1 MDLEE
6 LVAALQAL
14 VDQAK
19 NPDGTKR
26 PMTEEEVTRCEDL
39 NEKIDLAKRTI
50 AIRSIAK
57 AHATP
62 ITNNPRV
69 TTRPRED
76 EQNRE
81 FEQFIRQTA
90 HTPYNLERRD
100 QGENLGSAG
109 GYLVPEGF
117 RNKLVDAQ
125 LAFGGLASVVE
136 NIQTSTGNPLPW
148 PSIDDTGNSGEI
160 VQENGTFV
168 GGADLAFTDNALN
181 AYTYATC
188 GASAAPLYL
197 SWDLLQDSAFDLQSL
212 ITKKLGDRIART
224 QAPHLVS
231 GTGVN
236 QPMGILHGKTGVQSG
251 QAASLK
257 YADLL
262 TYIHSVDPAYRTG
275 ASWAFNDTS
284 LRVIEG
290 IVDSNGDPMW
300 RSMTSTMG
308 DDPNT
313 GTLMGF
319 PYKIDQAFPSI
330 SLSSATVLW
339 GVFGNLREG
348 YVKRSVRE
356 VQLVVDPYSRASY
369 RQTAFSAYAR
379 MDGTIQNSGAYI
391 AMTCHA

>member
-319 PYKIDQAFPSI
+319 PYKIDQAFP
-330 SLSSATVLW
+330 
-339 GVFGNLREG
+339 
-348 YVKRSVRE
+348 
-356 VQLVVDPYSRASY
+356 
-369 RQTAFSAYAR
+369 
-379 MDGTIQNSGAYI
+379 
-391 AMTCHA
+391 